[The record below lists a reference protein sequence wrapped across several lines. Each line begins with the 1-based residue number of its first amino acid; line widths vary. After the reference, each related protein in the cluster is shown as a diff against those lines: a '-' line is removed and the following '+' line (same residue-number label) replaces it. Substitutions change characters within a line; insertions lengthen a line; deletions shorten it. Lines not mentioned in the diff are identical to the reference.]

1 MNYQEIY
8 QETAVKTLM
17 KEFGI
22 KNKQAVPKLEKIVI
36 NVGLKEAAS
45 NKGVLDKVAEQI
57 TVITGQKPK
66 VTRAKKSIANFKLR
80 EGDPIGLMVTL
91 RGKRM
96 EDFYSKLVTI
106 TLPRVRDF
114 HGVKD
119 DAFDKGGNYTLGI
132 TEQIVFPEIDYAK
145 VDKIRGLE
153 ISLVMNT
160 KDAKISR
167 RLLTLLG
174 MPFEKKS

>member
-57 TVITGQKPK
+57 TVITGQ
-66 VTRAKKSIANFKLR
+66 N
-80 EGDPIGLMVTL
+80 
-91 RGKRM
+91 
-96 EDFYSKLVTI
+96 
-106 TLPRVRDF
+106 PR
-114 HGVKD
+114 
-119 DAFDKGGNYTLGI
+119 
-132 TEQIVFPEIDYAK
+132 
-145 VDKIRGLE
+145 
-153 ISLVMNT
+153 
-160 KDAKISR
+160 
-167 RLLTLLG
+167 
-174 MPFEKKS
+174 